1 LRALYCVLSAVKEI
15 HSRGFVHRDI
25 RWPNILQYPSIL
37 KKKLT
42 NVIHNNA
49 WFLID
54 FDDASQVPASKATA
68 SHLCNPQHAPELAT
82 ADTHDYAVDI
92 WSIGRL
98 ITHCSIPIEDPEFL
112 ALQSRML
119 SEDPK
124 ARPQASEA
132 LDIVVKLLNRTD
144 SALPSWNEHVPT

>member
-1 LRALYCVLSAVKEI
+1 
-15 HSRGFVHRDI
+15 
-25 RWPNILQYPSIL
+25 L
-37 KKKLT
+37 KQKLT
-42 NVIHNNA
+42 NAIHNNV

-54 FDDASQVPASKATA
+54 FDDASKVPASKASA

-82 ADTHDYAVDI
+82 ADTHDYAVDM

-98 ITHCSIPIEDPEFL
+98 ITHCAIPIEDPELL

-132 LDIVVKLLNRTD
+132 LDFVNKLLSRMD
-144 SALPSWNEHVPT
+144 SAVSLPSWNEHVSISFYKC